1 MRRRSKTCGVAGKVP
16 AKEQTPRGSRDDR
29 LEVRPREAAGSG
41 GGRMQTGEAR
51 HTALIATAPPQ
62 RKKQGEQGR
71 GGMRYAVRKERRMRA
86 KESRAEGDSSVSD
99 GCG

>member
-41 GGRMQTGEAR
+41 GCRRQAGR
-51 HTALIATAPPQ
+51 
-62 RKKQGEQGR
+62 QGR
-71 GGMRYAVRKERRMRA
+71 LDIPRKLQQRRRSKRNKAMRQRRNAVCGA
-86 KESRAEGDSSVSD
+86 KGASDAREGESG
-99 GCG
+99 